1 MSMKHLSASLQLA
14 AILAAGLFGS
24 AHAASIYEDYAFT
37 TLAGLSETGAGSR
50 DGSNSVA
57 RFNMPSGVTVDGAGN
72 VYVADTKNGTLR
84 KILPAGQVTTVAG
97 LAGSPGSADGTG
109 GGAQFNQPQKAAA
122 DSAGN
127 LYVVDTFNS
136 ILRKVTPAG
145 VVTTLAGGAGVNGT
159 NDGPGTEARFNYPE
173 GVAVDGTG
181 SVYVADTYNHTIR
194 KITPGGVVSTLAGT
208 PGVAGTNNGTGTA
221 AEFNHPW
228 GIAVST
234 NGTVYVADCYNHV
247 IRKISATGAV
257 TNFSGRMTASGSANG
272 PSATARFN
280 YPVGIAFSSGGTLY
294 VADYGNSLIRKVTT
308 SGTVTTVAGTAG
320 TPGSSNG
327 TGTAASFYEP
337 FDVAVDPKSGL
348 VYVADGGNNLIRK
361 ITSTGV
367 VTTLAGQV
375 VSSGSANGTGSAAR
389 FNYPSGAAV
398 DGNGNVY
405 IADYSNDL
413 VRKINPAGVVTNLA
427 GMAGTVGTN
436 NGTGT
441 AARFNGPA
449 GVAVDLSG
457 NVYVADYQNHAIRK
471 ITPAG
476 LVSTLAGRPGTSGTN
491 NGTGTA
497 ARFTNPLGVAVDAS
511 GSVYVGDA
519 GNNAIRKI
527 TPAGVVTTLAG
538 LIGTS
543 GTNDGVG
550 ASARFYFPAG
560 VAVDG
565 SNYVYVAD
573 AGNYCIRKVA
583 PDGTV
588 TTLAGLTGRSGSDD
602 GTNSTAR
609 FNNPLGLA
617 VDSASN
623 LYVGDSGNQL
633 IRKITPEGVVTTIGG
648 LAGISGSSDGSGSE
662 ARFNSPEGV
671 AVDANGFVYVTDS
684 SSHTIRKGNPAPSDR
699 PVVDMPIA
707 SIGNLRHLD
716 VTNLTTTSWSWSIV
730 RYPAGGTAQL
740 SATNVVNPT
749 INPDAINDFYVIQF
763 QGRDALGRVAIGT
776 VSVSDDMRPR
786 VIIVSPTW
794 DQQIHGA
801 EYTVSGTATDDVEVA
816 SVQVQLNDGPWM
828 PVSGLTNWTSQVT
841 LTQGVNTIRAY
852 AVDNRGQ
859 FSATNSVS
867 VVQTPGAPSLAVTR
881 SGSSVIVSWPYPST
895 GFVLQ
900 QNSNLSTTNWTT
912 AGFTVTTN
920 DVSNSITLP
929 APTGSLLFRLKQ

>member
-1 MSMKHLSASLQLA
+1 
-14 AILAAGLFGS
+14 
-24 AHAASIYEDYAFT
+24 
-37 TLAGLSETGAGSR
+37 
-50 DGSNSVA
+50 
-57 RFNMPSGVTVDGAGN
+57 
-72 VYVADTKNGTLR
+72 
-84 KILPAGQVTTVAG
+84 
-97 LAGSPGSADGTG
+97 
-109 GGAQFNQPQKAAA
+109 
-122 DSAGN
+122 
-127 LYVVDTFNS
+127 
-136 ILRKVTPAG
+136 
-145 VVTTLAGGAGVNGT
+145 
-159 NDGPGTEARFNYPE
+159 
-173 GVAVDGTG
+173 VAV
-181 SVYVADTYNHTIR
+181 N
-194 KITPGGVVSTLAGT
+194 
-208 PGVAGTNNGTGTA
+208 
-221 AEFNHPW
+221 
-228 GIAVST
+228 
-234 NGTVYVADCYNHV
+234 
-247 IRKISATGAV
+247 
-257 TNFSGRMTASGSANG
+257 
-272 PSATARFN
+272 
-280 YPVGIAFSSGGTLY
+280 
-294 VADYGNSLIRKVTT
+294 
-308 SGTVTTVAGTAG
+308 
-320 TPGSSNG
+320 
-327 TGTAASFYEP
+327 
-337 FDVAVDPKSGL
+337 
-348 VYVADGGNNLIRK
+348 
-361 ITSTGV
+361 
-367 VTTLAGQV
+367 
-375 VSSGSANGTGSAAR
+375 
-389 FNYPSGAAV
+389 
-398 DGNGNVY
+398 
-405 IADYSNDL
+405 
-413 VRKINPAGVVTNLA
+413 
-427 GMAGTVGTN
+427 
-436 NGTGT
+436 
-441 AARFNGPA
+441 
-449 GVAVDLSG
+449 
-457 NVYVADYQNHAIRK
+457 
-471 ITPAG
+471 
-476 LVSTLAGRPGTSGTN
+476 
-491 NGTGTA
+491 
-497 ARFTNPLGVAVDAS
+497 
-511 GSVYVGDA
+511 
-519 GNNAIRKI
+519 
-527 TPAGVVTTLAG
+527 
-538 LIGTS
+538 
-543 GTNDGVG
+543 
-550 ASARFYFPAG
+550 
-560 VAVDG
+560 G

-588 TTLAGLTGRSGSDD
+588 TTLAGLTGMSGSDD

-648 LAGISGSSDGSGSE
+648 LAGTSGSSDGSGSG

-671 AVDANGFVYVTDS
+671 AVDANGFVYVSDS

-763 QGRDALGRVAIGT
+763 QGRDALRRVAIGT

-881 SGSSVIVSWPYPST
+881 SSSSVIVSWPYPST

-929 APTGSLLFRLKQ
+929 APAGSLLFRLKQ